1 MLIASTGVTA
11 AVITVA
17 AGAIVGA
24 MSKPAQQPIPIRV
37 RVKRGLRAIRRR

>member
-1 MLIASTGVTA
+1 MLIASTGVTV

-17 AGAIVGA
+17 AGAVVGA
-24 MSKPAQQPIPIRV
+24 MSKPSQPIPIRV